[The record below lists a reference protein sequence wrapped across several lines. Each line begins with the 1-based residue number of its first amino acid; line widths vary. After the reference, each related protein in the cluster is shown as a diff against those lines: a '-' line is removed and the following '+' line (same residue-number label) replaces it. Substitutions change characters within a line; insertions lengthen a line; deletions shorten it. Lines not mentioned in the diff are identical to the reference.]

1 MSVSDVVKRAKVE
14 IETIE
19 DIPDLKL
26 IRPKVFPDER
36 GFFSE
41 SYNIDEWSKE
51 LGFNEVFKQD
61 NHSFSK
67 FGVLRGLHYQPGM
80 GKLVSVISGMIY
92 DVAVDIRRGS
102 ATYGK
107 WHAVILDGKTNT
119 NFWIPDGFL
128 HGFYTLSP
136 EGAHVVYKCTAVYDP
151 TTELGVNPFDGQI
164 DVTWPIANK
173 DAIIISERDKSHQNL
188 NDIRIL

>member
-67 FGVLRGLHYQPGM
+67 F
-80 GKLVSVISGMIY
+80 
-92 DVAVDIRRGS
+92 VDIRRGS